1 MSTTTFDQPARPGP
15 AAIGGDA
22 RVTLR
27 RVIESE
33 WIKLRTLRS
42 SWYIL
47 LAAVV
52 GMIVIGLIVGYA
64 TSTSNWAK
72 LDSEDSAASGP
83 LQGVKLAQL
92 FVGVLGAMFVTGEF
106 GTGMIRSTFAAVPR
120 RLPVLAAKSIVYGA
134 TVLAVMTAASFAAF
148 FAAQIFLGPDG
159 HGSSLGDPGALRG
172 VIGASLYL
180 FLVALL
186 GGTLGWIV
194 RSTAGAIS
202 ALLGVMLILPLILK
216 ILPGSVTGTIGEY
229 LPSTAG
235 DALVSSIHQPET
247 LPPWTGFAVFTLWV
261 ALAMVVAVSAVRRRD
276 A

>member
-1 MSTTTFDQPARPGP
+1 MSTTTFDQAAPVPAPVT
-15 AAIGGDA
+15 GDY

-42 SWYIL
+42 SWYVL

-52 GMIVIGLIVGYA
+52 GMVVIGLIVGYA
-64 TSTSNWAK
+64 TSHSTWAT

-92 FVGVLGAMFVTGEF
+92 FVGVLGAMFVTGEY

-134 TVLAVMTAASFAAF
+134 IVLVVMTAASFAAF

-159 HGSSLGDPGALRG
+159 HGSSLGDPGAMRG
-172 VIGASLYL
+172 VVGAGLYL
-180 FLVALL
+180 LLVALL
-186 GGTLGWIV
+186 GGALGWIV

-202 ALLGVMLILPLILK
+202 ALLGVMLILPLIIK
-216 ILPGSVTGTIGEY
+216 VLPGSITEKIGEY
-229 LPSTAG
+229 LPSNAG

-247 LPPWTGFAVFTLWV
+247 LAPWTGFAVFVLWV
-261 ALAMVVAVSAVRRRD
+261 AATLAVAVVAVRRRD